1 MTNDRAL
8 NKRRRYGPKPLPE
21 DERRRHTVSVRLNDD
36 ELAQVD
42 ARRAKI
48 AMQRGEYLRKAA
60 FDRLPPSIPE
70 LNKTAWVELGRLG
83 GNVNQIAHHLNAGD
97 AVPIQEI
104 QALLGELRR
113 ALIGVRPGS

>member
-1 MTNDRAL
+1 MTADRPL
-8 NKRRRYGPKPLPE
+8 KRRRGPPPFQAEQLRGKRLSVFLTV
-21 DERRRHTVSVRLNDD
+21 DERA
-36 ELAQVD
+36 EIK
-42 ARRAKI
+42 RRA
-48 AMQRGEYLRKAA
+48 AAVHLRPAAYLREASLN
-60 FDRLPPSIPE
+60 RLPPVIPE

-97 AVPIQEI
+97 AVPLAEI